1 MKNPPKP
8 SCMSFFSA
16 DNLSP
21 NQLRD
26 IQSYLNRLLAMKAEA
41 EESDLLDVSRREASS
56 SDEDVVKKVVPKGRE
71 TRNASPVSARVIRQN
86 QNFRNWLYLRTR
98 RAEHLAPVELY

>member
-1 MKNPPKP
+1 MYV
-8 SCMSFFSA
+8 SFSA

-26 IQSYLNRLLAMKAEA
+26 IQSYLNRLMAMKAEA
-41 EESDLLDVSRREASS
+41 EEATLLDVSQREARSS
-56 SDEDVVKKVVPKGRE
+56 EEEKVAPVPKGRE

-98 RAEHLAPVELY
+98 RAEHLAPVLY

>member
-1 MKNPPKP
+1 MYV
-8 SCMSFFSA
+8 SFSA

-98 RAEHLAPVELY
+98 RAEHLAPVLY